1 MNIILN
7 GEKFSI
13 DKKTS
18 IKDILIQNNIG
29 EKNIVVEVNKEI
41 ISKTFCIFLL
51 QILSM
56 SLNFFTFHIYDQ
68 LFNFNR

>member
-41 ISKTFCIFLL
+41 ISKTFWDQTTFEEND
-51 QILSM
+51 QIEII
-56 SLNFFTFHIYDQ
+56 TAVGGG
-68 LFNFNR
+68 

>member
-7 GEKFSI
+7 GKKCKI

-29 EKNIVVEVNKEI
+29 EKNIVVELNKEI
-41 ISKTFCIFLL
+41 ISKTLWDQTIFEEND
-51 QILSM
+51 QIEII
-56 SLNFFTFHIYDQ
+56 TAVGGG
-68 LFNFNR
+68 

>member
-41 ISKTFCIFLL
+41 ISKTFWD
-51 QILSM
+51 QI
-56 SLNFFTFHIYDQ
+56 TFEESDQ
-68 LFNFNR
+68 IEIITAVGGG

>member
-41 ISKTFCIFLL
+41 ISKTLWD
-51 QILSM
+51 QI
-56 SLNFFTFHIYDQ
+56 TFEENDQ
-68 LFNFNR
+68 IEIITAVGGG

>member
-18 IKDILIQNNIG
+18 IKDILIQNNIE

-41 ISKTFCIFLL
+41 ISKTFWD
-51 QILSM
+51 QI
-56 SLNFFTFHIYDQ
+56 TFEENDQ
-68 LFNFNR
+68 IEIITAVGGG

>member
-41 ISKTFCIFLL
+41 ISKTFWD
-51 QILSM
+51 QI
-56 SLNFFTFHIYDQ
+56 TFEENDQ
-68 LFNFNR
+68 IHCSTISKRTK

>member
-7 GEKFSI
+7 GKKCKI

-29 EKNIVVEVNKEI
+29 EKNIVVELNKEI
-41 ISKTFCIFLL
+41 ISKTLWDQTIFKEND
-51 QILSM
+51 QIEII
-56 SLNFFTFHIYDQ
+56 TAVGGG
-68 LFNFNR
+68 

>member
-41 ISKTFCIFLL
+41 ISKTFWD
-51 QILSM
+51 QI
-56 SLNFFTFHIYDQ
+56 TFEENDQ
-68 LFNFNR
+68 IEIITAVGGG

>member
-7 GEKFSI
+7 GKKFSI

-41 ISKTFCIFLL
+41 ISKTFWD
-51 QILSM
+51 QI
-56 SLNFFTFHIYDQ
+56 TFEENDQ
-68 LFNFNR
+68 IEIITAVGGG

>member
-29 EKNIVVEVNKEI
+29 EKNVVVEVNKEI
-41 ISKTFCIFLL
+41 ISKTFWD
-51 QILSM
+51 QI
-56 SLNFFTFHIYDQ
+56 TFEENDQ
-68 LFNFNR
+68 IEIITAVGGG